1 MKDNNSYWSRHYP
14 GKRLPR
20 RAFLGSSVG
29 LGVGA
34 AALGLVGCGDD
45 DDDDA
50 PATAATAAT
59 AAATAAATEAA
70 TEAAT
75 AAATA
80 AAADAPKQGGS
91 YIWEGDGIRFVPPV
105 VDPHVAGSGGVR
117 LWLFSADIAVRRNF
131 DGSELVPELF
141 SAWETVDGLEH
152 IVTVRP
158 GVKTHD
164 GPLTGG
170 RLFNT
175 EDVAVNLER
184 IAGLLDPE
192 GDPSGYW
199 MANLLQGLVSAE
211 AIDDSKVQVTFS
223 SPLAFP
229 WGLTLPYASLLP
241 VENFESGGLQNA
253 DPAKVSAT
261 GPWVL
266 SEYKTDESFTASR
279 NPDYWGGAPYMDD
292 VIWRPTG
299 DRVSQSASFIQG
311 NANFFNNPSKVER
324 ETILDAREG
333 SQLFHWAGSTCAY
346 TIFNTRDGAKFAD
359 RRLRHAMH
367 LATNYVANQTAF
379 WGEGFFALGGVLNN
393 AHAEG
398 LSQEELLTMPGWR
411 EDKTEDLKTANDL
424 IAAAGFPQGE
434 GLSFEFM
441 GNTVWE
447 AYGYNF
453 SIRQMDDWRSA
464 FPEID
469 VEGRLSADPTAH
481 IEALTNGGFDV
492 SHLPIGSS
500 SPASSDLGQYT
511 TGAGNNFSGYSNPEL
526 DAVVARANTRFIPA
540 EASEDVLEAQ
550 RILLEDLPQL
560 IDHRLHQAAIYGP
573 DVRGFPIIP
582 GATEPLAGNFEN
594 WDTIARH
601 AGSLWLA

>member
-1 MKDNNSYWSRHYP
+1 
-14 GKRLPR
+14 
-20 RAFLGSSVG
+20 
-29 LGVGA
+29 
-34 AALGLVGCGDD
+34 
-45 DDDDA
+45 
-50 PATAATAAT
+50 
-59 AAATAAATEAA
+59 
-70 TEAAT
+70 
-75 AAATA
+75 
-80 AAADAPKQGGS
+80 
-91 YIWEGDGIRFVPPV
+91 
-105 VDPHVAGSGGVR
+105 
-117 LWLFSADIAVRRNF
+117 
-131 DGSELVPELF
+131 
-141 SAWETVDGLEH
+141 
-152 IVTVRP
+152 
-158 GVKTHD
+158 
-164 GPLTGG
+164 
-170 RLFNT
+170 
-175 EDVAVNLER
+175 
-184 IAGLLDPE
+184 
-192 GDPSGYW
+192 
-199 MANLLQGLVSAE
+199 
-211 AIDDSKVQVTFS
+211 
-223 SPLAFP
+223 
-229 WGLTLPYASLLP
+229 
-241 VENFESGGLQNA
+241 
-253 DPAKVSAT
+253 
-261 GPWVL
+261 
-266 SEYKTDESFTASR
+266 
-279 NPDYWGGAPYMDD
+279 MDD

-424 IAAAGFPQGE
+424 LAAAGFPEGK

-492 SHLPIGSS
+492 SHLPSGLRRRRPQTSAS
-500 SPASSDLGQYT
+500 TPRAPGTTSRATPTRSLMRWSQGPTPDSFPRRQARTSWRRSASCWRTSPS
-511 TGAGNNFSGYSNPEL
+511 
-526 DAVVARANTRFIPA
+526 
-540 EASEDVLEAQ
+540 
-550 RILLEDLPQL
+550 
-560 IDHRLHQAAIYGP
+560 
-573 DVRGFPIIP
+573 
-582 GATEPLAGNFEN
+582 
-594 WDTIARH
+594 
-601 AGSLWLA
+601 